1 MYTMKGDICINMYQE
16 CKEEGETDT
25 ELCVWRSGVRK
36 SESQKIRGSGITDQ
50 ERLHPEGKREA
61 VRSW

>member
-25 ELCVWRSGVRK
+25 ELCVWRSGGQEIRESEDQRVRDYRSGK
-36 SESQKIRGSGITDQ
+36 TSSRRKEGGS
-50 ERLHPEGKREA
+50 
-61 VRSW
+61 